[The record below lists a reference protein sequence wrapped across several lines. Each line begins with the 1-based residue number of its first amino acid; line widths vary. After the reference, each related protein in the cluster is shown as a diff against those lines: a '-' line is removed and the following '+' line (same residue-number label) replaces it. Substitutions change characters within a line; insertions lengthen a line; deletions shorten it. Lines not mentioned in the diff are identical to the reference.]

1 MSFFTSSVRTSSA
14 VLTIFDSAAD
24 GEPVLLLHG
33 GPGCPDYLQPVAE
46 LLGSFRTIRFDQRG
60 VGASTT
66 LNGSYAVGD
75 YVGDVEALRS
85 HLGIDRWHVFG
96 HSWGGLLAQLYA
108 GAHGDRVLSL
118 FLCNSAL
125 GVGADWRRNQREIA
139 RHNLRTQGPVGAV
152 ALVSAYFA
160 ARLPGALGQRAA
172 EHQFA
177 RAWRGYFP
185 DARSAPAP
193 DPDWLR
199 GVNARAARLTEVAV
213 LADDAGSLCGD
224 DPSRP
229 TTVVYGDKDI
239 FGSGADVV
247 GQRFPSAAQR
257 TVRNCGHVPWLQRPE
272 EFGRLV
278 TEFYDAQGTVP

>member
-1 MSFFTSSVRTSSA
+1 MSFFTSSVRTPSA
-14 VLTIFDSAAD
+14 VLTTFDSRAD

-33 GPGCPDYLQPVAE
+33 GPGCPDYLQPVAA
-46 LLGSFRTIRFDQRG
+46 LLGSFRTVRFDQRG
-60 VGASTT
+60 VGASTA
-66 LNGSYAVGD
+66 LDDSFAVSD
-75 YVGDVEALRS
+75 YVEDVEAIRN
-85 HLGIDRWHVFG
+85 HLGINAWHVFG

-125 GVGADWRRNQREIA
+125 GVGADWQRNQREIA
-139 RHNLRTQGPVGAV
+139 RHNLRAQGPLRTA

-160 ARLPGALGQRAA
+160 ARLPGRPGQRAA
-172 EHQFA
+172 ERQFA

-199 GVNARAARLTEVAV
+199 GVNARAARLTERA
-213 LADDAGSLCGD
+213 LAAADAHSLCGD
-224 DPSRP
+224 DPARP
-229 TTVVYGDKDI
+229 TTVVYGDQDI

-247 GQRFPSAAQR
+247 RQRFRSAVQR
-257 TVRNCGHVPWLQRPE
+257 TIDGCGHLPWLQRPD
-272 EFGRLV
+272 EFGRVV
-278 TEFYDAQGTVP
+278 TGFYNAQPAVD